1 MLVVSILLAV
11 GGLVLGGVIV
21 LLYTKYLADSELKEA
36 DQKVKKKLSEA
47 ELIAEN
53 IIKSAEIKNK
63 DEMLKLR
70 NEFEKEIKDRRGELN
85 QIEQRLTQKEVRID
99 EKEINLLNKDKT
111 VTELKTALETKQ
123 QKLDALYNESAD
135 RLEKI
140 ASLSKEEAK
149 KQLLESLEQELKS
162 QSSKMISDYEE
173 EAKRS
178 GEKKARDI
186 VALAI
191 KRCAIDNIVENTTS
205 IVELPSDDMKGRII
219 GREGRNI
226 RTFEQM
232 TGIDVVVDDT
242 PEVVILSGFDPIR
255 REIARL
261 TLKQLVT
268 DGRIHPARIEETV
281 EKMRKDLSKKV
292 QETGEK
298 VALELDVQNLSP
310 KAYDLIGR
318 LAYRTSYGQNC
329 LQHSIEVAHIS
340 GLIAQELGVNHSL
353 AKRAGLLHDI
363 GKAIDFE
370 NEGTHAKLGGAV
382 LKKLGESDEVIHAVL
397 AHHEE
402 VQPSTIEAIIV
413 MVSDAISAARPG
425 ARREAIESYIK
436 RMEKLEQIANSFN
449 GVEKSFAI
457 QAGREIRVMVKPD
470 VVDDSTALK
479 TARDIA
485 RKIEAELE
493 YPGQIKVSVIRETR
507 VQDFA
512 K

>member
-1 MLVVSILLAV
+1 MIAYVALSF
-11 GGLVLGGVIV
+11 GGLVLGGVVV
-21 LLYTKYLADSELKEA
+21 LLYTKYLSDSELKNA
-36 DQKVKKKLSEA
+36 DLEVKKMLTEAKLQ
-47 ELIAEN
+47 AEN
-53 IIKSAEIKNK
+53 IVKSAEIKNK
-63 DEMLKLR
+63 DELLKLR
-70 NEFEKEIKDRRGELN
+70 NDFEREIKDRRHELN

-99 EKEINLLNKDKT
+99 EKELTLLNKDKE
-111 VTELKTALETKQ
+111 VAELKTGLETRQ
-123 QKLDALYNESAD
+123 QKLDALYRESAD

-149 KQLLESLEQELKS
+149 KQLMDSLEQELKS
-162 QSSKMISDYEE
+162 QSAKMISDYEE
-173 EAKRS
+173 ETKRAS
-178 GEKKARDI
+178 EKKARDI

-226 RTFEQM
+226 RTFEQL

-242 PEVVILSGFDPIR
+242 PEVVVLSGFDPIR

-261 TLKQLVT
+261 TLERLVS
-268 DGRIHPARIEETV
+268 DGRIHPARIEDTV
-281 EKMRKDLSKKV
+281 EKMRKDLGKKV
-292 QETGEK
+292 QEIGEK
-298 VALELDVQNLSP
+298 TALELDVQNLSP

-329 LQHSIEVAHIS
+329 LQHSIEVARIA
-340 GLIAQELGVNHSL
+340 GLIAQELGVNHRL
-353 AKRAGLLHDI
+353 ALRAGLLHDI

-402 VQPSTIEAIIV
+402 IQPNTVEAIIV

-425 ARREAIESYIK
+425 ARREAVESYIK
-436 RMEKLEQIANSFN
+436 RMEKLEQIANAFN

-470 VVDDSTALK
+470 VVDDAAALK

-493 YPGQIKVSVIRETR
+493 YQGQIKVSVIRETR
-507 VQDFA
+507 VQDIA

>member
-1 MLVVSILLAV
+1 MLAYILLVVGLVV
-11 GGLVLGGVIV
+11 GGAVV
-21 LLYTKYLADSELKEA
+21 LLYSRYLSDSELKNA
-36 DQKVKKKLSEA
+36 DMQVKKMLSEA
-47 ELIAEN
+47 ELKAEN
-53 IIKSAEIKNK
+53 IVKSAEIKNK
-63 DEMLKLR
+63 DELLKLR
-70 NEFEKEIKDRRGELN
+70 NEFEREVKDRRSELN
-85 QIEQRLTQKEVRID
+85 QTEQRLSQKEIRID
-99 EKEINLLNKDKT
+99 EKEVNLSNKEKEVAD
-111 VTELKTALETKQ
+111 LKTNLETQ
-123 QKLDALYNESAD
+123 RNKLDAMHREQAD
-135 RLEKI
+135 KLEKI

-149 KQLLESLEQELKS
+149 RQLMDNLEQELKS
-162 QSSKMISDYEE
+162 QASKLISDYEE
-173 EAKRS
+173 ETKRT
-178 GEKKARDI
+178 GERKARDI

-191 KRCAIDNIVENTTS
+191 KRCALDNIIENTTS
-205 IVELPSDDMKGRII
+205 VVELPSDDMKGRII

-226 RTFEQM
+226 RTFEQL

-242 PEVVILSGFDPIR
+242 PEAVVLSGFDPIR
-255 REIARL
+255 REIARM
-261 TLKQLVT
+261 TLKQLVS

-281 EKMRKDLSKKV
+281 EKMRKELAKKV

-298 VALELDVQNLSP
+298 TALELDVQNLSP

-329 LQHSIEVAHIS
+329 LQHSIEVARIS
-340 GLIAQELGVNHSL
+340 GLIAQELGVNYRL
-353 AKRAGLLHDI
+353 ALRAGLLHDI

-370 NEGTHAKLGGAV
+370 NEGTHAQLGGVV
-382 LKKLGESDEVIHAVL
+382 LKKLGESEEVIHAVV

-402 VQPSTIEAIIV
+402 TPPQTIEAIIV
-413 MVSDAISAARPG
+413 MVADAISAARPG

-436 RMEKLEQIANSFN
+436 RMEKLEQIANAFN

-470 VVDDSTALK
+470 LVDDVAAAK
-479 TARDIA
+479 TAHDIA
-485 RKIEAELE
+485 KKIEAELE

>member
-1 MLVVSILLAV
+1 MLLIAGLAAGLVV
-11 GGLVLGGVIV
+11 GGVLV
-21 LLYTKYLADSELKEA
+21 LLYSKYLSESELKNA
-36 DQKVKKKLSEA
+36 DLTVKKMLVEA
-47 ELIAEN
+47 ELKAEN
-53 IIKSAEIKNK
+53 IVKSAEIKNK
-63 DEMLKLR
+63 DDMLKLR
-70 NEFEKEIKDRRGELN
+70 NEFEREVKDRRSELN
-85 QIEQRLTQKEVRID
+85 QIEQRLAQKEIRID
-99 EKEINLLNKDKT
+99 EKEVTLLNKDKDISET
-111 VTELKTALETKQ
+111 RTMLENQ
-123 QKLDALYNESAD
+123 RAKLDVLHREQAD

-149 KQLLESLEQELKS
+149 RQLMDNLEQELKTKAA
-162 QSSKMISDYEE
+162 KMISEYEE
-173 EAKRS
+173 ETKRTSERKAK
-178 GEKKARDI
+178 DI

-191 KRCAIDNIVENTTS
+191 KRCALDNIIENTAS
-205 IVELPSDDMKGRII
+205 VVELPSDDMKGRII

-226 RTFEQM
+226 RAFEQL

-242 PEVVILSGFDPIR
+242 PEAVVLSGFDPIR

-281 EKMRKDLSKKV
+281 EKVRKDLSKKV

-298 VALELDVQNLSP
+298 TALELDVQNLSP

-318 LAYRTSYGQNC
+318 LAYRTSFGQNC

-340 GLIAQELGVNHSL
+340 DLIAQELGVNHRL

-370 NEGTHAKLGGAV
+370 NEGTHAQLGGAV
-382 LKKLGESDEVIHAVL
+382 LKKLGESEEVIHAVV

-402 VQPSTIEAIIV
+402 VQPQTVEAIIV
-413 MVSDAISAARPG
+413 MVADAISAARPG

-436 RMEKLEQIANSFN
+436 RMEKLESIANSFG

-457 QAGREIRVMVKPD
+457 QAGREIRVIVKPD
-470 VVDDSTALK
+470 MVDDSAAVK

>member
-1 MLVVSILLAV
+1 MLEFSLLLVGLVV
-11 GGLVLGGVIV
+11 GGVGV
-21 LLYTKYLADSELKEA
+21 LLYTKYLSESELKNA
-36 DQKVKKKLSEA
+36 DMQVKKMLSEA
-47 ELIAEN
+47 ELKAEN
-53 IIKSAEIKNK
+53 IVKSAEIKNK
-63 DEMLKLR
+63 DDILKLR
-70 NEFEKEIKDRRGELN
+70 NEFEKEVKDRRSELN
-85 QIEQRLTQKEVRID
+85 QTEQRLAQKEVRID
-99 EKEINLLNKDKT
+99 EKEVNLLNKEKS
-111 VTELKTALETKQ
+111 VNELKTGLETQ
-123 QKLDALYNESAD
+123 RSKLDALYHEQAD
-135 RLEKI
+135 KLEKI

-149 KQLLESLEQELKS
+149 RQLMDNLEQELKS
-162 QSSKMISDYEE
+162 KAAKMISDYEE
-173 EAKRS
+173 ETKRS
-178 GEKKARDI
+178 SERKARDI

-191 KRCAIDNIVENTTS
+191 KRCALDNIVENTTS

-226 RTFEQM
+226 RTFEQL

-242 PEVVILSGFDPIR
+242 PEAVVLSGFDPIR
-255 REIARL
+255 REIARM
-261 TLKQLVT
+261 TLKQLVI

-281 EKMRKDLSKKV
+281 EKMRKELAKKV

-298 VALELDVQNLSP
+298 IALELDVQNLSP

-329 LQHSIEVAHIS
+329 LQHSIEVARIS
-340 GLIAQELGVNHSL
+340 GLIAQELGVNHRL
-353 AKRAGLLHDI
+353 ALRAGLLHDI

-370 NEGTHAKLGGAV
+370 NEGTHAQLGGVV
-382 LKKLGESDEVIHAVL
+382 LKKLGESEEVIHAVV

-402 VQPSTIEAIIV
+402 VQPQTIEAIIV
-413 MVSDAISAARPG
+413 MVADAISAARPG

-436 RMEKLEQIANSFN
+436 RMEKLEQIANAFS

-457 QAGREIRVMVKPD
+457 QAGREIRVMVKPEM
-470 VVDDSTALK
+470 VDDAAAIK

-485 RKIEAELE
+485 KKIEAELE

>member
-1 MLVVSILLAV
+1 MLEFILVVVGLVV
-11 GGLVLGGVIV
+11 GGVVV
-21 LLYTKYLADSELKEA
+21 LLYSKYLSDSELKNA
-36 DQKVKKKLSEA
+36 DLQVKKMLAEA
-47 ELIAEN
+47 ELKAEN
-53 IIKSAEIKNK
+53 ITKSAEIKNK
-63 DEMLKLR
+63 DELLKLR
-70 NEFEKEIKDRRGELN
+70 NEFEKEVRDRRSELN
-85 QIEQRLTQKEVRID
+85 QIEQRLTQKEIRID
-99 EKEINLLNKDKT
+99 EKEVNLLNKDKT
-111 VTELKTALETKQ
+111 VTELKVNLETQ
-123 QKLDALYNESAD
+123 RSKLDVLYKEQVDKLENIAALSRD
-135 RLEKI
+135 
-140 ASLSKEEAK
+140 EAK
-149 KQLLESLEQELKS
+149 RQLMDNLEQELKS
-162 QSSKMISDYEE
+162 KAAKMISDYEE
-173 EAKRS
+173 ETRRNS
-178 GEKKARDI
+178 ERKARDI

-205 IVELPSDDMKGRII
+205 VVELPNDDMKGRII

-226 RTFEQM
+226 RTFEQL

-242 PEVVILSGFDPIR
+242 PEAVVLSGFDPIR

-281 EKMRKDLSKKV
+281 EKMRKELSKRV
-292 QETGEK
+292 QEIGEK
-298 VALELDVQNLSP
+298 TALDLDVQNLSP

-329 LQHSIEVAHIS
+329 LQHSIEVAHIAD
-340 GLIAQELGVNHSL
+340 LIAQELGVNHRL

-363 GKAIDFE
+363 GKGIDFE
-370 NEGTHAKLGGAV
+370 NEGTHAQLGGVV
-382 LKKLGESDEVIHAVL
+382 LKKLGESEEVIHAVV

-402 VQPSTIEAIIV
+402 VPPQTIEAVIV
-413 MVSDAISAARPG
+413 MVADAISAARPG

-470 VVDDSTALK
+470 VVDDGAALK

>member
-1 MLVVSILLAV
+1 MLEIIILAAGLVV
-11 GGLVLGGVIV
+11 GGVVV
-21 LLYTKYLADSELKEA
+21 LLYSKYLSDSELKNA
-36 DQKVKKKLSEA
+36 DLQVKKMLSEA
-47 ELIAEN
+47 ELKAEN
-53 IIKSAEIKNK
+53 IVKSAEIKNK
-63 DEMLKLR
+63 DELLKLR
-70 NEFEKEIKDRRGELN
+70 NEFEKEIRDRRSELN
-85 QIEQRLTQKEVRID
+85 QIEQHLAQKEIRID
-99 EKEINLLNKDKT
+99 EKEVGLLNKDKT
-111 VTELKTALETKQ
+111 VSELKSGLENQ
-123 QKLDALYNESAD
+123 RGKLDALYREQAD
-135 RLEKI
+135 KLEKI

-149 KQLLESLEQELKS
+149 RQLMDNLEQELKS
-162 QSSKMISDYEE
+162 KAARLISDYEE
-173 EAKRS
+173 ETKRVS
-178 GEKKARDI
+178 EKKAKDI

-205 IVELPSDDMKGRII
+205 VVELPSDDMKGRII

-226 RTFEQM
+226 RAFEQL

-242 PEVVILSGFDPIR
+242 PEAVVLSGFDPIR

-261 TLKQLVT
+261 TLKQLVS

-281 EKMRKDLSKKV
+281 EKMRKELAKRV
-292 QETGEK
+292 QEAGEK
-298 VALELDVQNLSP
+298 TALELDVQNLSP

-340 GLIAQELGVNHSL
+340 GLIAQELGVNHRL

-363 GKAIDFE
+363 GKGIDFE
-370 NEGTHAKLGGAV
+370 NEGTHAKLGGVV
-382 LKKLGESDEVIHAVL
+382 LKKLGESEEVIHAVV

-402 VQPSTIEAIIV
+402 VPPQTIEAIIV
-413 MVSDAISAARPG
+413 MVADAISAARPG

-436 RMEKLEQIANSFN
+436 RMEKLENIANSFN
-449 GVEKSFAI
+449 GVEKRFAI

-470 VVDDSTALK
+470 IVDDATAVK

-485 RKIEAELE
+485 KKIEAELE